1 MSMYLLSKCRFS
13 GYRADGTR
21 VLPGGKGDAPDP
33 DPNIGLSAQ
42 RQIELAEK
50 QYEDY
55 KNDYAPFL
63 KEQMRQ
69 SLDISADQNRRAT
82 EMQTYQLGRA
92 QLMDRRYDSV
102 QVPLED
108 ELIAKA
114 RAYNETDEQERM
126 ARTAGEDV
134 ATAFNGA
141 EGRIMRGLAAR
152 GVRAGSGASMAA
164 LGGLE
169 TQRAL
174 AEASA
179 INKTRQAAKDI
190 GWTRM
195 GEAAALGRGLPSFGS
210 TSAGLSLSAGD
221 QAFRTGTAGVGLVSG
236 ASGTSNAAYSSGGSL
251 YGGAGSTLNSLHAA
265 QSSAAASGGDG
276 GWGAL
281 AGGIAGSFFGP
292 MGTAVGSQL
301 GKSLTSGGKTTSGST
316 SGSDVRLKFDIR
328 RIGQTGYNLPIYTFR
343 YKHDPEQL
351 VVGVMAHEVA
361 AVRPEAYIPRG
372 FDGVHDAV
380 DYSKL

>member
-1 MSMYLLSKCRFS
+1 MSMYTLSKCRFS

-21 VLPGGKGDAPDP
+21 NLPGGKGDGPDP
-33 DPNIGLSAQ
+33 DPNVGLAAQ

-50 QYEDY
+50 QYQDY
-55 KNDYAPFL
+55 KTDYAPFL
-63 KEQMRQ
+63 KQQLRQ
-69 SLDISADQNRRAT
+69 SLDIAAEQNKRAT
-82 EMQTYQLGRA
+82 EMQSYQLGRA
-92 QLMDRRYDSV
+92 KMMDNRYDTV
-102 QVPLED
+102 QIPLED
-108 ELIAKA
+108 ELVGKA
-114 RAYNETDEQERM
+114 RAYNEQDEQERM

-134 ATAFNGA
+134 ASAFSGA
-141 EGRIMRGLAAR
+141 EGRIARGLAAR
-152 GVRAGSGASMAA
+152 GIRSGSGASMAA
-164 LGGLE
+164 LSGME

-190 GWTRM
+190 GWTRL
-195 GEAAALGRGLPSFGS
+195 GEAAALGRGLPSFGA
-210 TSAGLSLSAGD
+210 TSAGLSLGAGQ
-221 QAFRTGTAGVGLVSG
+221 QAFATGTSGVGLVSG
-236 ASGTSNAAYSSGGSL
+236 ASGTNNAAYSTGGGLYSGAA
-251 YGGAGSTLNSLHAA
+251 GALNSQYAT
-265 QSSAAASGGDG
+265 QSAASASGDSGG

-281 AGGIAGSFFGP
+281 VGGVAGSFFGP
-292 MGTAVGSQL
+292 MGTALGAQL
-301 GKSLTSGGKTTSGST
+301 GKSLTSGGGST
-316 SGSDVRLKFDIR
+316 GGSDVRLKFDIR
-328 RIGQTGYNLPIYTFR
+328 RIGQTDYNLPIYTFR

>member
-69 SLDISADQNRRAT
+69 SLDVSADQNRRAT

-190 GWTRM
+190 GWTRL

-210 TSAGLSLSAGD
+210 TSAGLSLGAGD
-221 QAFRTGTAGVGLVSG
+221 QAFRTGTAGVGLVAG
-236 ASGTSNAAYSSGGSL
+236 ASGASNAAYGAGSSIYGS
-251 YGGAGSTLNSLHAA
+251 AGSTLNSMYSTQMQGYGIQASNDPTNAVLGAA
-265 QSSAAASGGDG
+265 VGAGMAYMTGGMSAA
-276 GWGAL
+276 GAK
-281 AGGIAGSFFGP
+281 A
-292 MGTAVGSQL
+292 
-301 GKSLTSGGKTTSGST
+301 
-316 SGSDVRLKFDIR
+316 GSDVRLKFDIK
-328 RIGQTGYNLPIYTFR
+328 RIGMTDDGLPVYTFR
-343 YKHDPEQL
+343 YKHAPEQ
-351 VVGVMAHEVA
+351 VVMGVMAHEVA
-361 AVRPEAYIPRG
+361 QVKPEAYIAGG
-372 FDGVHDAV
+372 FDGFHDAV
-380 DYSKL
+380 DYAKI

>member
-1 MSMYLLSKCRFS
+1 MSMYALSKCRFS
-13 GYRADGTR
+13 GYSPDGRRT
-21 VLPGGKGDAPDP
+21 PFKKGDAPDP

-42 RQIELAEK
+42 RQIELAER

-69 SLDISADQNRRAT
+69 SLDISADQNKRAT

-92 QLMDRRYDSV
+92 QLMDKRYDSV
-102 QVPLED
+102 QIPLED
-108 ELIAKA
+108 DLIAKA
-114 RAYNETDEQERM
+114 RAYNEADEQERM

-174 AEASA
+174 AEVSA

-190 GWTRM
+190 GWTRL

-210 TSAGLSLSAGD
+210 TSAGLSLSAGQ
-221 QAFRTGTAGVGLVSG
+221 QAFATGTSGVGLVGQASGVSNSSYSAGGGLYSG
-236 ASGTSNAAYSSGGSL
+236 AAGSL
-251 YGGAGSTLNSLHAA
+251 NSQYAA
-265 QSSAAASGGDG
+265 QSSGGGGGDGG

-281 AGGIAGSFFGP
+281 VGGVAGSFFGP
-292 MGTAVGSQL
+292 MGTAIGSQL
-301 GKSLTSGGKTTSGST
+301 GKSLTSGGGST
-316 SGSDVRLKFDIR
+316 GGSTGGSDVRLKFDIR

-361 AVRPEAYIPRG
+361 VVRPEAYIPRG

>member
-1 MSMYLLSKCRFS
+1 
-13 GYRADGTR
+13 
-21 VLPGGKGDAPDP
+21 
-33 DPNIGLSAQ
+33 
-42 RQIELAEK
+42 
-50 QYEDY
+50 
-55 KNDYAPFL
+55 
-63 KEQMRQ
+63 
-69 SLDISADQNRRAT
+69 
-82 EMQTYQLGRA
+82 
-92 QLMDRRYDSV
+92 
-102 QVPLED
+102 
-108 ELIAKA
+108 
-114 RAYNETDEQERM
+114 M

-190 GWTRM
+190 GWARL

-210 TSAGLSLSAGD
+210 TSAGLSLGAGQ
-221 QAFRTGTAGVGLVSG
+221 QAFATGTSGVGLVGQASGVSNSSYSAGGGLYSG
-236 ASGTSNAAYSSGGSL
+236 AAGSL
-251 YGGAGSTLNSLHAA
+251 NSQYAA
-265 QSSAAASGGDG
+265 QSSGGGGGDGG

-281 AGGIAGSFFGP
+281 VGGVAGSFFGP
-292 MGTAVGSQL
+292 MGTALGAQL
-301 GKSLTSGGKTTSGST
+301 GKSLTSGGGST
-316 SGSDVRLKFDIR
+316 GGSTGGSDVRLKFDIR